1 MSTNAHA
8 GDLSR
13 VKTHDPSS
21 DWPARI
27 EIAAYWF
34 KGHGKR
40 PLRRSIQIDADQFF
54 GHGAFGAPMS
64 GEQLIGI
71 VEKLRKQGVGNAK
84 SKRK

>member
-13 VKTHDPSS
+13 VKTHDPS
-21 DWPARI
+21 DEWPNKI
-27 EIAAYWF
+27 EIVAYWF
-34 KGHGKR
+34 NGHGRR
-40 PLRRSIQIDADQFF
+40 PRRRSVQINADQFF
-54 GHGAFGAPMS
+54 GTGEFGAPMS

-84 SKRK
+84 RRKA